1 MAVFDL
7 KVRGITK
14 TGFPIELTISPG
26 GDETIVD
33 AMRQAA
39 KLLEDMQVKPAPP
52 NILGVPLP
60 PPATVETKE
69 CPIHHVPMQRRQKGN
84 AVWYSHKVVE
94 PDGREWWC
102 KGKEK

>member
-1 MAVFDL
+1 MLSFDI
-7 KVRGITK
+7 KVHGVTK
-14 TGFPIELTISPG
+14 TGFPIEITAVPAEGESPKRVMSQIG
-26 GDETIVD
+26 EFLAEMEI
-33 AMRQAA
+33 
-39 KLLEDMQVKPAPP
+39 KPAPP